1 MVRNL
6 ATYLAVLVFLC
17 VLPAFAQRD
26 LGTLT
31 GVVTD
36 PTGAVVPNAKVTISE
51 EATGQKYTVETDTSG
66 TWVRPLLKPGN
77 YVVEI
82 EATGFR
88 KAIRRAVLLTAGD
101 RIGVNIELA
110 VGDITQAVEVTAVA
124 PLLQTESP
132 IIGGNLNA
140 RSMSELP
147 LGGMRRFSFMARLS
161 PAVLP
166 AEPGARDWAGGGFS
180 ANGVRSNGQNNFL
193 LNGVD
198 NNVNVID
205 FINQTAYVIGPSVE
219 AIGEMR
225 ILTSGYN
232 AEYGRGAGG
241 VVNVTLKSGANEFHG
256 TLFEFLQ
263 HDKLNANK
271 WESNRAGKDRGPF
284 KQNQFGAAVGGR
296 IIKDRTFWF
305 ADYQGTRIRSTGGAV
320 PGLGASWAV
329 TIPKPEMKNG
339 DFSTNLGRVLG
350 TDELGRSVAEGQIY
364 DITTTRRLASGA
376 YIRDPF
382 PGNIIP
388 PSRFDGAGKKILD
401 LYPAPNQNL
410 GARIP
415 ATNYYSITSGQQR
428 NDQGDVR
435 IDHRLTDKD
444 SLFGSL
450 SLSAEHKLQSTPLP
464 GALDAAGFGGAKED
478 NLGRNA
484 MLSWTRVWK
493 PTVLTETRLA
503 FTRLVTARTQANPEV
518 NRYAEMG
525 IGGYHPISAF
535 YLNGGLPAID
545 IDGYTAI
552 GPQEWL
558 PTQEY
563 SNVWNFVQNVAINKG
578 RHALKF
584 GGEFRP
590 IQFPFWQF
598 PSPHGRIWFN
608 RDRNYHPDSRFQGA
622 TGDGIA
628 ALLLGYAQQAQIT
641 TTNFISSEKKTF
653 AFYGQTDWKVSPKL
667 TLNVGVRYELFS
679 PVSEKFGRQSNF
691 DWDRQTLVLPKG
703 KDQDTP
709 VPSNFNILFPTV
721 KVERGQVSKYLIPWD
736 KTSVAPRFGLAWTVQ
751 PRTVVRAGYGI
762 FYGGEEN
769 EGGNPNRGEGVP
781 FNLIANLTMPPDK
794 STFDIN
800 PLFPRLSQGFPLNVF
815 ELPGRLQLRGLTTR
829 LRMPLVH
836 KWNVAIQRELGFNT
850 AWEVSYIGN
859 HQAHQW
865 VQWDPNTI
873 YARPDLPAGS
883 VPTDSLRPVPSI
895 GGVNYLW
902 SFGYGNYAGVAT
914 KLEKRY
920 SQGLDFLIA
929 YTWGHALSNVGT
941 PLFGPQGT
949 FGTRG
954 DPRNLGQQYSS
965 ATWDIRHS
973 FTTSFVYDLPFGR
986 GKRFGADLPRAAEIM
1001 LANWQVNGVLAFRTG
1016 PPFGLGT
1023 RYGVGYIGTIHP
1035 DVVPGKDPKSAPP
1048 GGRTP
1053 QQWFDTSA
1061 IDRPVPYTPGTL
1073 GNQSNNRPGERNLD
1087 LSLFKDFR
1095 VTERYRFQFRAEAF
1109 NLTNTPKFGM
1119 PGATHGDSN
1128 FGRID
1133 TTVAGTERHFQL
1145 ALRFMF

>member
-1 MVRNL
+1 MARKVLMCLTILMVL
-6 ATYLAVLVFLC
+6 S

-36 PTGAVVPNAKVTISE
+36 PTGAVVPNAKVAISE

-66 TWVRPLLKPGN
+66 TWVRPLLKPGT

-82 EATGFR
+82 EAAGFR
-88 KAIRRAVLLTAGD
+88 KAVRREVLLTAGD
-101 RIGVNIELA
+101 RIGVNITLS
-110 VGDITQAVEVTAVA
+110 VGDISQAVEVTAIA

-132 IIGGNLNA
+132 IIGAQLSA
-140 RSMSELP
+140 RVVSEVP
-147 LGGMRRFSFMARLS
+147 LGGQRKFSFLARMSLG
-161 PAVLP
+161 VLP
-166 AEPGARDWAGGGFS
+166 SEPGARDEAGGGFS

-205 FINQTAYVIGPSVE
+205 FINQTAYVIGPSLE

-225 ILTSGYN
+225 VLTNGYN

-241 VVNVTLKSGANEFHG
+241 VVNVTLKSGANELHG
-256 TLFEFLQ
+256 ALFEFLQ

-271 WESNRAGKDRGPF
+271 WESNRAGTKKGPF

-305 ADYQGTRIRSTGGAV
+305 ADYQGTRIRSTGGIV

-339 DFSTNLGRVLG
+339 DFSDILGRVLG
-350 TDELGRSVAEGQIY
+350 QDELGRSVAEGQIY
-364 DITTTRRLASGA
+364 DITTTRRLPSGA

-382 PGNIIP
+382 PGNRIP
-388 PSRFDGAGKKILD
+388 PSMFDVPGKKILD

-410 GARIP
+410 GTRLP
-415 ATNYYSITSGQQR
+415 GNNYYVLTSGQQS
-428 NDQGDVR
+428 NDQGDIR

-450 SLSAEHKLQSTPLP
+450 SMSEEHKLRTTPLP
-464 GALDAAGFGGAKED
+464 GALDGVGFDGAQED

-484 MLSWTRVWK
+484 MLSWTRVWN
-493 PTVLTETRLA
+493 PTILTETRLA
-503 FTRLVTARTQANPEV
+503 FTRLVTARTQANADKDA
-518 NRYAEMG
+518 YAEFG
-525 IGGYHPISAF
+525 IGGYHPISGF
-535 YLNGGLPAID
+535 YLNGGLPAIS
-545 IDGYTAI
+545 ITGYSAI

-563 SNVWNFVQNVAINKG
+563 SNVWNFIQNVAVNKG
-578 RHALKF
+578 KQALKF
-584 GGEFRP
+584 GFEFRP

-598 PSPHGRIWFN
+598 PSPHGRVWFD
-608 RDRNYHPDSRFQGA
+608 RDRNFHPDPRYQGS

-628 ALLLGYAQQAQIT
+628 ALLLGYTQQAQIT

-653 AFYGQTDWKVSPKL
+653 AFYGQTDWKVTPTL
-667 TLNVGVRYELFS
+667 TLNLGVRYELFS

-709 VPSNFNILFPTV
+709 VPSNFNTLFPAV

-736 KTSVAPRFGLAWTVQ
+736 KTCVAPRIGLAWSVQ

-781 FNLIANLTMPPDK
+781 FNIIANLTMPPDK
-794 STFDIN
+794 TVFDIN
-800 PLFPRLSQGFPLNVF
+800 PLFPRLSQGFPLDVF
-815 ELPGRLQLRGLTTR
+815 KLPGRLQLRGLTTR

-836 KWNVAIQRELGFNT
+836 KWNVAIQRELGHNM
-850 AWEVSYIGN
+850 AWEITYIGN

-865 VQWDPNTI
+865 AQWDPNTT
-873 YARPDLPAGS
+873 YPRPDLPAGS
-883 VPTDSLRPVPSI
+883 VPTDSLRPVPAL

-902 SFGYGNYAGVAT
+902 SFGYGNYAGLAT
-914 KLEKRY
+914 KLEKRF
-920 SQGLDFLIA
+920 SEGLDFKIA

-941 PLFGPQGT
+941 PLYGPSGT
-949 FGTRG
+949 YGTRG
-954 DPRNLGQQYSS
+954 NPRDLSQQYSS
-965 ATWDIRHS
+965 AAWDIRHN
-973 FTTSFVYDLPFGR
+973 FTTGLVYYLPLGR
-986 GKRFGADLPRAAEIM
+986 GRKFGSQMSRTADIL
-1001 LANWQVNGVLAFRTG
+1001 LGNWQVNAMLGFRTG

-1035 DVVPGKDPKSAPP
+1035 DIVSGKDPKDPPP

-1053 QQWFDTSA
+1053 AQWFDTSA
-1061 IDRPVPYTPGTL
+1061 VDRPAPYTPGTL
-1073 GNQSNNRPGERNLD
+1073 GNQSNSRPGARNVD

-1095 VTERYRFQFRAEAF
+1095 VTERYRLQFRAEAY
-1109 NLTNTPKFGM
+1109 NLTNTPKFAM
-1119 PGATHGDSN
+1119 PGATHGDAN
-1128 FGRID
+1128 FGRVD
-1133 TTVAGTERHFQL
+1133 TTAAPERRCQF
-1145 ALRFMF
+1145 ALRFVF